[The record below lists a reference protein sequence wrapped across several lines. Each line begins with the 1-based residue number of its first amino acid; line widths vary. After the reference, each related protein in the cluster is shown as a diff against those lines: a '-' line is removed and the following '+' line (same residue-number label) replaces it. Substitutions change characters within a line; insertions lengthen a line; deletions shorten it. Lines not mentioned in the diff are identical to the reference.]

1 MTQLTTPENI
11 IDIVF
16 DRTIQ
21 NLHFKPVEIEAAQW
35 LYCYQV
41 LGSDFMEYVEA
52 NQTDF
57 ETLISEYIAP
67 VLAFGVVVHC
77 FNRIFTEITDR
88 GINIFQN
95 TGSQQ
100 ADAETR
106 KELKQE
112 YDRSLQVKIARM
124 VEYCKTQYD
133 NGVAKFALL
142 EINSNFQNYHEVQ
155 TFGKT
160 YKVTHI

>member
-57 ETLISEYIAP
+57 ETLISDYIAP
-67 VLAFGVVVHC
+67 VLALW
-77 FNRIFTEITDR
+77 
-88 GINIFQN
+88 
-95 TGSQQ
+95 S
-100 ADAETR
+100 
-106 KELKQE
+106 
-112 YDRSLQVKIARM
+112 
-124 VEYCKTQYD
+124 
-133 NGVAKFALL
+133 
-142 EINSNFQNYHEVQ
+142 
-155 TFGKT
+155 
-160 YKVTHI
+160 